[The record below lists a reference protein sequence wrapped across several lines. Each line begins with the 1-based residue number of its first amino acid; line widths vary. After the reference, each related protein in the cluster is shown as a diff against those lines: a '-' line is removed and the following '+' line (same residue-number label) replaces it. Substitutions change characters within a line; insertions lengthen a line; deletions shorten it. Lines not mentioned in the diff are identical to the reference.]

1 MALHGQAPPLAS
13 VFPDEHALNGQRIG
27 WSSPPPVS
35 SESKTAECALLFCVA
50 RAALSE
56 PRGVLA
62 ASGVQDRAESALL
75 FCVAR
80 PALSGPR
87 GESGVQDRGVRAS
100 ILCGQASTFG
110 ASRTPRGVRASIL
123 CGQASTFGASRSPR
137 GVRSPR
143 LCGQASTFG
152 ASRSPRGVRSPR
164 PQSPRFCSV
173 WPGQHFRSLAESS
186 RSPESWPAE
195 SALPFCVASAR
206 FFNDFLPAH
215 RTKFIILN

>member
-1 MALHGQAPPLAS
+1 MA
-13 VFPDEHALNGQRIG
+13 I
-27 WSSPPPVS
+27 
-35 SESKTAECALLFCVA
+35 TTTTTTLLVPS
-50 RAALSE
+50 L
-56 PRGVLA
+56 
-62 ASGVQDRAESALL
+62 AESSRR
-75 FCVAR
+75 VRSPR
-80 PALSGPR
+80 P
-87 GESGVQDRGVRAS
+87 RGVRAS
-100 ILCGQASTFG
+100 VLCGQASTFG
-110 ASRTPRGVRASIL
+110 ASRSPRGVRSPRPRGVRASVLCSQASAFGASRRVRSPRPRGVRASIL